1 LIATDKKIKTGTDN
15 KQVFKEFMEIK
26 EQTEINKYSKTL
38 TQDPTLPAAQAM
50 LYGIGLT
57 EADMKK
63 AQVGI
68 VSTGYD
74 GNTCNM
80 HLNALAQ
87 QVKAAVW
94 DTGLVG
100 LTFHTIGVSDGMS
113 NGTPGMR
120 YSLVSREVIADSIE
134 TVCGAQYYDGLI
146 AVVGCDKNMP
156 GALIAMGRLN
166 RPSIML
172 YGGTIAGGMW
182 KGKKLNIISSF
193 EALGEHIAGRIT
205 PEDFKGI
212 IQNSCPGAGACGGM
226 YTANTMASAIEAM
239 GMSLPYSSSNPALSP
254 EKKEET
260 RAAAEAIKVL
270 LERDIKPSD
279 IMTREAFEN
288 AITMVMVLGGS
299 TNAVL
304 HLIAMARTCGIDITQ
319 DDFQRISDKTP
330 LLADLKPSGK
340 YLMEDLHNI
349 GGTPLVMK
357 YLLDNGM
364 LHGDCL
370 TVTGKTLRENL
381 ADVPAIDFSSQDIIY
396 PLERPI
402 KATGHLQILYGNIA
416 PEGSV
421 AKITGKEGDRF
432 KGPARVFNGEF
443 ELVDGIQS
451 GKVKRGDVVVIRY
464 VGPKGAPGMPEMLK
478 PTSAIMGAGLGADVA
493 LITDGRFSG
502 GTHGFVVG
510 HITPEAFD
518 GGTIALIEDG
528 DIIEIDVQNHRI
540 DLLVDENTLAMRKA
554 AWKQPPLNAKNGILL
569 KYAKQVKN
577 AAHGCITDEN

>member
-1 LIATDKKIKTGTDN
+1 
-15 KQVFKEFMEIK
+15 
-26 EQTEINKYSKTL
+26 
-38 TQDPTLPAAQAM
+38 
-50 LYGIGLT
+50 
-57 EADMKK
+57 
-63 AQVGI
+63 
-68 VSTGYD
+68 
-74 GNTCNM
+74 
-80 HLNALAQ
+80 
-87 QVKAAVW
+87 
-94 DTGLVG
+94 
-100 LTFHTIGVSDGMS
+100 
-113 NGTPGMR
+113 
-120 YSLVSREVIADSIE
+120 
-134 TVCGAQYYDGLI
+134 
-146 AVVGCDKNMP
+146 MP
-156 GALIAMGRLN
+156 GALMAMGRLN

-172 YGGTIAGGMW
+172 YGGTIAGGNW
-182 KGKKLNIISSF
+182 KGKKLNIISAF
-193 EALGEHIAGRIT
+193 EALGEHISGNIT

-212 IQNSCPGAGACGGM
+212 VQNSCPGAGACGGM
-226 YTANTMASAIEAM
+226 YTANTMAAAIEAM
-239 GMSLPYSSSNPALSP
+239 GMALPYSSSNPALSA
-254 EKKEET
+254 EKSEET
-260 RAAAEAIKVL
+260 RAAARAIKVL

-288 AITMVMVLGGS
+288 AITVVMVLGGS

-304 HLIAMARTCGIDITQ
+304 HLIAMARTSGIDIGQ
-319 DDFQRISDKTP
+319 DHVQRISHKTP
-330 LLADLKPSGK
+330 LLRDLKPSGK
-340 YLMEDLHNI
+340 YLMEDLHQI
-349 GGTPLVMK
+349 GGVPLVMK

-364 LHGDCL
+364 LNGDCL

-381 ADVPAIDFSSQDIIY
+381 ADVPAIDFSSQDIIR
-396 PLERPI
+396 PLDRPI
-402 KATGHLQILYGNIA
+402 KATGHLQILYGNLA

-443 ELVDGIQS
+443 ELIDGVQS
-451 GKVKRGDVVVIRY
+451 GKVKKGDVVVIRY

-478 PTSAIMGAGLGADVA
+478 PTAAIMGAGLGAGVA

-528 DIIEIDVQNHRI
+528 DTIEIDVQNHRI
-540 DLLVDENTLAMRKA
+540 DLLVDESTLAKRKA